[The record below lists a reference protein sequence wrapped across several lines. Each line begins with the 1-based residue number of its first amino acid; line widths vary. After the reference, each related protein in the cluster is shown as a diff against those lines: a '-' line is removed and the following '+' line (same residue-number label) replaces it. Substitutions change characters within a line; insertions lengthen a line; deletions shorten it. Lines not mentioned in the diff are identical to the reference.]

1 MMTIETK
8 NGDELRFFDNITSM
22 MYNASDICKILKVKS
37 SKAVIETNVR
47 PWNRLVTT
55 EKKVKQTYINRTGI
69 SELLEFLSNK
79 ISPECKVSFLE
90 WIDSL
95 SRDVEVP
102 DANITDE
109 TKAEL
114 RKFSD
119 YVEHHIHD
127 ITKYD
132 RSSFKDTFKNG
143 KLLEL
148 YLKLRENKIL

>member
-1 MMTIETK
+1 MMTVETK
-8 NGDELRFFDNITSM
+8 NGSLRYFDNITSM
-22 MYNASDICKILKVKS
+22 MYNAFDICKMLKVKN

-79 ISPECKVSFLE
+79 VSPECKISFLE

-95 SRDVEVP
+95 SKNVEVP
-102 DANITDE
+102 DMNISDE

-114 RKFSD
+114 RRFSD
-119 YVEHHIHD
+119 YIEHHIHD
-127 ITKYD
+127 ITKSD
-132 RSSFKDTFKNG
+132 RHSFKDTFKNG

-148 YLKLRENKIL
+148 YLRLRENKIL

>member
-1 MMTIETK
+1 MMTVETK
-8 NGDELRFFDNITSM
+8 NGSLRYFDNITNM
-22 MYNASDICKILKVKS
+22 MYNAYDICKILKVKNG
-37 SKAVIETNVR
+37 KTVIETNVK

-95 SRDVEVP
+95 SRGVEVP
-102 DANITDE
+102 DTNISDE
-109 TKAEL
+109 TKSEL
-114 RKFSD
+114 KRFSD

-127 ITKYD
+127 ITKSD
-132 RSSFKDTFKNG
+132 RSSFKDAFKNG
-143 KLLEL
+143 KLLDL
-148 YLKLRENKIL
+148 YLRLRENKIL